1 MSNRY
6 YLLAIILLL
15 PLMLLAKPKQK
26 IWVIDAGHGGN
37 DHGCETS
44 TTREKDINLKL
55 AKRVAE
61 LVRANLPDVKVVM
74 TREYD
79 KYLTLDQRCV
89 IANNAN
95 ADLFLSIHVNAA
107 PEVNTIRGTETFY
120 GPQGGTED
128 KELERLRKKNI
139 QKSELLAWMMQKYY
153 GIAGR
158 PISRGVKRE
167 RYYVCLYTRMPA
179 ILTEVGFIS
188 TPSEEKYMTSK
199 EGSEEIAQ
207 CIYRGLKDYDE
218 TVSNDKIQSTLASL
232 RRTGGQSKQNVIPAG
247 KGPEILLADATEAP
261 KTEPTPAATSTSTTD
276 SQPVASTTTT
286 PTVEVKPV
294 ATATTATTV
303 ATTTA
308 ASPSKVTTTT
318 TASATKTTTTT
329 TASTT
334 KGTTTTSS
342 ASSAATSAT
351 KTEAKTPEKKEEKV
365 EKKKEKKVEV
375 PVVPV
380 LKNDDKLLENTKEPE
395 EIVEELLFSVQIFSL
410 RAKLQPNDERFKG
423 LKDILVVERE
433 GLYKYLCGTTKD
445 YAGARKL
452 LATVR
457 ETFPDAFLVA
467 YQGSRQISMSDAI
480 EMLPK

>member
-6 YLLAIILLL
+6 SLLAIILLL

-55 AKRVAE
+55 TKRVAE

-308 ASPSKVTTTT
+308 AS
-318 TASATKTTTTT
+318 ATKN
-329 TASTT
+329 
-334 KGTTTTSS
+334 TTTSS

-365 EKKKEKKVEV
+365 EKKEEKVEKKEEKKVEV

-445 YAGARKL
+445 YAGACKL

-457 ETFPDAFLVA
+457 EAFPDAFLVA

>member
-6 YLLAIILLL
+6 SLLAIILLL

-247 KGPEILLADATEAP
+247 KGPEILLADATKAP
-261 KTEPTPAATSTSTTD
+261 KTEPTPVTTSTSTTD

-286 PTVEVKPV
+286 QTVEVKPV

-308 ASPSKVTTTT
+308 ASATNGTTST
-318 TASATKTTTTT
+318 TASATKNTTT
-329 TASTT
+329 
-334 KGTTTTSS
+334 
-342 ASSAATSAT
+342 SSAATSAT

-365 EKKKEKKVEV
+365 EKKEEKKVE
-375 PVVPV
+375 VPV

-457 ETFPDAFLVA
+457 ESFPDAFLVA

>member
-6 YLLAIILLL
+6 SLLAIILLL

-247 KGPEILLADATEAP
+247 KGPEILLADATETP
-261 KTEPTPAATSTSTTD
+261 KTEPTPATTSTPATD
-276 SQPVASTTTT
+276 SKTVASTTTT
-286 PTVEVKPV
+286 QTVEVKPV

-308 ASPSKVTTTT
+308 ASATKTTTT
-318 TASATKTTTTT
+318 NTASATKATTTT

-334 KGTTTTSS
+334 KNTTTSS

-365 EKKKEKKVEV
+365 EKKEEKKVEV

>member
-6 YLLAIILLL
+6 SLLAIILLL

-26 IWVIDAGHGGN
+26 VWVIDAGHGGN

-247 KGPEILLADATEAP
+247 KGPEILLADATETP
-261 KTEPTPAATSTSTTD
+261 KTEPTPATTSTPATD
-276 SQPVASTTTT
+276 SKTVASTTTT

-294 ATATTATTV
+294 ATATTATSTTS
-303 ATTTA
+303 TTTA
-308 ASPSKVTTTT
+308 TTSTSSNKTTATTT
-318 TASATKTTTTT
+318 TATTATSTNKTTATSP
-329 TASTT
+329 ASTT
-334 KGTTTTSS
+334 S
-342 ASSAATSAT
+342 ATT
-351 KTEAKTPEKKEEKV
+351 KTETKVPEKKAENVEKV
-365 EKKKEKKVEV
+365 EKKEEKKVEV

>member
-6 YLLAIILLL
+6 SLLAIILLL

-261 KTEPTPAATSTSTTD
+261 KTEPTPTATSTSTTD

-286 PTVEVKPV
+286 QTVEVKPV

-308 ASPSKVTTTT
+308 AS
-318 TASATKTTTTT
+318 A
-329 TASTT
+329 T
-334 KGTTTTSS
+334 KGTTTT
-342 ASSAATSAT
+342 SSAATSAT

-365 EKKKEKKVEV
+365 EKKEEKKVEV

>member
-261 KTEPTPAATSTSTTD
+261 KTEPTPTATSTSTTD

-286 PTVEVKPV
+286 QTVEVKPV

-308 ASPSKVTTTT
+308 AS
-318 TASATKTTTTT
+318 A
-329 TASTT
+329 T
-334 KGTTTTSS
+334 KGTTTT
-342 ASSAATSAT
+342 SSAATSAT

-365 EKKKEKKVEV
+365 EKKEEKKVEV

>member
-6 YLLAIILLL
+6 SLLAIILLL

-247 KGPEILLADATEAP
+247 KGPEILLADATEAT
-261 KTEPTPAATSTSTTD
+261 KTEPTPTATSTSTNE

-286 PTVEVKPV
+286 QTVEVKPV

-308 ASPSKVTTTT
+308 AS
-318 TASATKTTTTT
+318 ATKGTTSN

-334 KGTTTTSS
+334 KNTTT
-342 ASSAATSAT
+342 SSAATSAT

-365 EKKKEKKVEV
+365 EKKEEKKVEV